1 MNYFVQYN
9 LDKQGVIYIY
19 SLLLV
24 DDEKKVLDN
33 IAQVFDWAEMGFS
46 LDGTFTSAKAALEY
60 METNGVDLI
69 ISDISMPG
77 MSGLDFAEIVLEK
90 YPKTRFV
97 VLSAYQE
104 FNFVQKAISCGVTDY
119 ILKPI
124 TFSKIEEVLK
134 KAKTA
139 LDKQK
144 MISHIHYSKKHKI
157 LSDILNGKLTD
168 VDIIKADL
176 RKEGIHIDIDNT
188 PIVMVRVSV
197 NNFDDFLENSWMY
210 ESTQFQ
216 NAFSFIVEDSQPN
229 IIESKHGYGSV
240 EMFIVSETELNDEF
254 LNSINKI
261 LTNISN
267 NCFELLNCHTEFEI
281 VRIFMNIKDLIG
293 SNSSEDFIEIHLK
306 KLLDCIVSGNIVD
319 ALDIVE
325 KQFRIPVYS
334 IDYFRHFAQCLVVE
348 INNIVNINVIITD
361 HIPLSEL
368 FVETSVENI
377 KNYISVLVEKSAVYF
392 SGKNKNSQSIIDNA
406 KEFIKKNYDKN
417 ILLSDIANAV
427 YISESH
433 LSRTFKLKTGESIMN
448 YLSTVRLRHAQELL
462 VSSTMNIDDVCFAV
476 GYKSRN
482 LFYKNF
488 KDLYG
493 VTPKKY
499 RSENTNGE

>member
-1 MNYFVQYN
+1 MIF
-9 LDKQGVIYIY
+9 IY

-33 IAQVFDWAEMGFS
+33 IAQVFDWTELGFS
-46 LDGTFTSAKAALEY
+46 LDGTFTSAKTALEY
-60 METNGVDLI
+60 IENNTVDLI

-77 MSGLDFAEIVLEK
+77 MSGLEFAEIVLER

-97 VLSAYQE
+97 VLSAYRE
-104 FNFVQKAISCGVTDY
+104 FNYVQKAISCGVTDY

-124 TFSKIEEVLK
+124 TFSKIEAVLK

-144 MISHIHYSKKHKI
+144 MVSLIHYNKKHKI

-168 VDIIKADL
+168 VNIIKNDFQ
-176 RKEGIHIDIDNT
+176 KEGINIDIDNT

-197 NNFDDFLENSWMY
+197 NNFDEFLQNSWMY

-216 NAFSFIVEDSQPN
+216 NAFSFVVEDSQPN

-240 EMFIVSETELNDEF
+240 EMFIVSETKLDDKF
-254 LNSINKI
+254 LDSINRI
-261 LTNISN
+261 LTNIRN
-267 NCFELLNCHTEFEI
+267 NCFELLNCNTEFEI
-281 VRIFMNIKDLIG
+281 VRIFMNIKELIG
-293 SNSSEDFIEIHLK
+293 STSSEEFVEIHLK

-325 KQFRIPVYS
+325 KQFRIPVYGLG
-334 IDYFRHFAQCLVVE
+334 YFRHFVQCLVVE
-348 INNIVNINVIITD
+348 LNNMININAIITD
-361 HIPLSEL
+361 HIPLSQL
-368 FVETSVENI
+368 FVESSVENI

-392 SGKNKNSQSIIDNA
+392 LGKNKNSESIIDNA
-406 KEFIKKNYDKN
+406 KEFIKNNYDKN

-448 YLSTVRLRHAQELL
+448 YLSRVRLRHAQELL
-462 VSSTMNIDDVCFAV
+462 VSSSMNIDDVCFAV

-488 KDLYG
+488 KALYG